1 MRDFIQNK
9 LEEIEDLE
17 VTAEDS
23 DDILE
28 EGKTYFSF
36 TLYDTYQDSDLDK
49 NYTYLQSLIG
59 FIKRLEKPTENTLK
73 IIDNM
78 EIKIKEKL
86 KEINIKTSFQDVSVA
101 NGIRKTRC
109 VGNCL
114 YNEINNIIV

>member
-1 MRDFIQNK
+1 MREFIQSK

-36 TLYDTYQDSDLDK
+36 TLYDTYLNSDLDK

-86 KEINIKTSFQDVSVA
+86 KEINIKTNFQDVSVA